1 MTSLAKKDNTPKADE
16 DEDIRGQLR
25 KAKEELERMRTVEAQ
40 REAERVDER
49 RKLQAL
55 EAKLA
60 AYEGPA
66 YDQVGDVVGS
76 EPANSKPNH
85 PPALRATSLANV
97 TNKPK
102 ANGRSKAP
110 KADGGMLAAAPPSG
124 GYALCEPAD
133 SSQPT
138 NPSRA
143 GTPKDSSEGRL

>member
-1 MTSLAKKDNTPKADE
+1 MTSLAKKDSIPKADE

-25 KAKEELERMRTVEAQ
+25 LAQEELQRMRTVEAE

-66 YDQVGDVVGS
+66 YDQVGNVVGS
-76 EPANSKPNH
+76 EPTNSKSNH
-85 PPALRATSLANV
+85 PPAPRATSLANV

-102 ANGRSKAP
+102 ASGRAKP
-110 KADGGMLAAAPPSG
+110 KADGGMLATAPPSG

-143 GTPKDSSEGRL
+143 GTPKASSEGRL